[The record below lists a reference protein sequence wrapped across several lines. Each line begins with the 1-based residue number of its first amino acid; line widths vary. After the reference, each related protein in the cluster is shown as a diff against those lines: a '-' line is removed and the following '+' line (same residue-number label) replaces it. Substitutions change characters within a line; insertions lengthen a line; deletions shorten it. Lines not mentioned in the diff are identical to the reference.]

1 MLGSRSRAARAA
13 RAGATAAGST
23 GSDGSTESAG
33 YTGRRER
40 GLWGVVGSTATAKV
54 LVMALS
60 GVLGL
65 ITSRL
70 IIDHFGTAA
79 YAQYG
84 LLTTLPNLV
93 PFADLGIAAVVINA
107 VAGSSD
113 PRRDSF
119 VQRTIVTA
127 VRILL
132 VSGAVVATGAVLI
145 TALGWWEP
153 ILGEGLIADGGSTA
167 AFLCTVIFA
176 VVLPLTVG
184 QRILVGLRRTNQQVA
199 TQGIVA
205 PFMLLSVGAMV
216 VLAVPAGSMLAVFS
230 YIASGLVS
238 IVCLWLAGRAL
249 GSQVRTAFRAVPRLR
264 SVPSVPVIA
273 LAWPMLVQMVALPLA
288 MQTQRILISHMTRG
302 DELAQFNLASQLFGV
317 ILQTIAAAGLALWP
331 LYAAARAQSR
341 VESPVVTSLWF
352 MAGGLLLAGA
362 LAVVSP
368 WVVAFVTDGAFRLDG
383 WLVAGF
389 VVFVGLQAAKYPI
402 GMYMTDARG
411 LRFQVVPVV
420 IMVPLTLGLSWWLIG
435 LLGAAG
441 AVIALSVS
449 VALCQVIPNLWYVQR
464 DLARRRA
471 EPPSADA
478 VQLGEGPDAGA

>member
-1 MLGSRSRAARAA
+1 MPGSRSGTGRTGHTR
-13 RAGATAAGST
+13 RAGRT
-23 GSDGSTESAG
+23 GRDSGD
-33 YTGRRER
+33 GRRER

-54 LVMALS
+54 LVMGLS

-65 ITSRL
+65 VTSRL
-70 IIDHFGTAA
+70 IIEHFGTAA

-84 LLTTLPNLV
+84 LLTTLPNLL
-93 PFADLGIAAVVINA
+93 PFTDLGIAAVVINA

-113 PRRDSF
+113 PRRDPY
-119 VQRTIVTA
+119 VHRTIVTA

-132 VSGAVVATGAVLI
+132 VSGVVVAVAAVVI
-145 TALGWWEP
+145 TLLGWWEP
-153 ILGEGLIADGGSTA
+153 LLGEGLMPDGGSTA
-167 AFLCTVIFA
+167 AFACMLIFA
-176 VVLPLTVG
+176 AVLPLTVG

-205 PFMLLSVGAMV
+205 PFMLLCVGATV

-249 GSQVRTAFRAVPRLR
+249 GSQLRTAFSEVPRLR
-264 SVPSVPVIA
+264 TVPSVPVIA

-341 VESPVVTSLWF
+341 VESPVLTSLWF
-352 MAGGLLLAGA
+352 MLGGLLLAGA
-362 LAVVSP
+362 LAAVTP
-368 WVVAFVTDGAFRLDG
+368 WVVAFVTDGAFQLDG
-383 WLVAGF
+383 WLIAGF
-389 VVFVGLQAAKYPI
+389 VAFVGLQAAKYPV
-402 GMYMTDARG
+402 GMYMTDERG
-411 LRFQVVPVV
+411 LRFQVVPVL

-435 LLGAAG
+435 LLGAGG
-441 AVIALSVS
+441 AVIALCIS
-449 VALCQVIPNLWYVQR
+449 VAVCQVVPNLWYVRR
-464 DLARRRA
+464 DLLGRRA
-471 EPPSADA
+471 GNRSADA
-478 VQLGEGPDAGA
+478 AEVVDGPDAGV